1 MNNLQIFENTEFG
14 KIRTVQLNNVTY
26 FVGKDVADILGYQ
39 NGSRDINRHVERRI
53 HMEYPK
59 PVMRLTELQK
69 MGFSKEYL
77 MKAYRSKDQVFAWKI
92 DMTKG
97 NSPILFDTKQFEQ
110 YRIRLI
116 GLEKK
121 ANQISRA
128 V

>member
-14 KIRTVQLNNVTY
+14 KIRTVQLNNENY

-121 ANQISRA
+121 ANQISR
-128 V
+128 VV

>member
-1 MNNLQIFENTEFG
+1 MNNLQIFENAEFG
-14 KIRTVQLNNVTY
+14 KIRTVQLNNETY
-26 FVGKDVADILGYQ
+26 FVCKDVADILGYQ

-121 ANQISRA
+121 ANQISR
-128 V
+128 VV

>member
-14 KIRTVQLNNVTY
+14 KIRTVQLNNETY

-39 NGSRDINRHVERRI
+39 NGSRDINRHVERRM

-110 YRIRLI
+110 YRIGLI

-121 ANQISRA
+121 ANQISR
-128 V
+128 VV